1 MIKKPTNELM
11 ETLNASSN
19 IDRYLKDEADSL
31 IDSPLFAYLNQLA
44 DEKNI
49 KKSQAIK
56 NAELNEIYGYQIF
69 SGKRFPSRDKLIA
82 LAFGMGLSLEETQQ
96 LLKYGGFATL
106 YPKNKR
112 DSIIIWCISNTFSIC
127 RTNEELYNHSYETL

>member
-31 IDSPLFAYLNQLA
+31 IDSPLFTYLNQLA

-69 SGKRFPSRDKLIA
+69 SGKRFPSRDKLIT

-96 LLKYGGFATL
+96 LLKYGGFAAL

-112 DSIIIWCISNTFSIC
+112 DSIIIWCIRNALSLC
-127 RTNEELYNHSYETL
+127 RTNEELYTHSYETL